1 MHATK
6 LIQLLRHLTPD
17 EMFRLRDFVYSPY
30 HNKNEHA
37 QALFLYLD
45 KRYPEFSANQIHR
58 EAVWQK
64 LYPDKI
70 YDDLKL
76 RHVASLLLK
85 TCEQFLQ
92 VEALQAK
99 PVLAGAQ
106 LLEAYRRKRLG
117 KHFTGAKRAMEQE
130 QEKRGALRIPDHYF
144 LYQTLLE
151 EELMQEYQQE
161 RRSTTGLQGVAD
173 KLDEA
178 YAIAKLKQTCG
189 MVSYENIYR
198 QAYRYDLLEPLL
210 AHIEERRYQ
219 TPLLLG
225 YYHGLMMLRNPEAV
239 ESFAQL
245 KALLQNR
252 AADIPFEEAQE
263 LHIIARNFCIRRFN
277 MGDQGYFQELFGLYQ
292 LGLETK
298 VLLNEQGYISP
309 SAFKNI
315 VAVASR
321 LEAFDWA
328 ESFVKERSNLL
339 EEKYRN
345 DYLNY
350 NLARLYFSRK
360 QYGQALQLLNQVE
373 YHDVFVAA
381 DARTLLLK
389 TYFELDEYD
398 ALDAL
403 LESFKQFVARRKELA
418 YHKENY
424 LNTIKFTRYLL
435 NLNGRDKAR
444 KEALGKKIQGIKIL
458 TEKGWLLEKL
468 AER

>member
-1 MHATK
+1 
-6 LIQLLRHLTPD
+6 
-17 EMFRLRDFVYSPY
+17 
-30 HNKNEHA
+30 
-37 QALFLYLD
+37 
-45 KRYPEFSANQIHR
+45 
-58 EAVWQK
+58 
-64 LYPDKI
+64 
-70 YDDLKL
+70 
-76 RHVASLLLK
+76 
-85 TCEQFLQ
+85 
-92 VEALQAK
+92 
-99 PVLAGAQ
+99 
-106 LLEAYRRKRLG
+106 
-117 KHFTGAKRAMEQE
+117 
-130 QEKRGALRIPDHYF
+130 
-144 LYQTLLE
+144 
-151 EELMQEYQQE
+151 MQEYQQE

-178 YAIAKLKQTCG
+178 YLVAKLKQTCG

-210 AHIEERRYQ
+210 AHIEQ
-219 TPLLLG
+219 TPYTNPLLLG
-225 YYHGLMMLRNPEAV
+225 YYHGLMILRNPDAL
-239 ESFAQL
+239 ESFASMKAVL
-245 KALLQNR
+245 KEQAAL
-252 AADIPFEEAQE
+252 IPFEEAQE

-277 MGDQGYFQELFGLYQ
+277 MGDQAYFKELFDLYQ

-315 VAVASR
+315 VSVASR
-321 LEAFDWA
+321 LEAFEWA
-328 ESFVKERSNLL
+328 EAFVKERSTLL

-350 NLARLYFSRK
+350 NLARLYFARK

-403 LESFKQFVARRKELA
+403 LESFKQFVTRRKEVA
-418 YHKENY
+418 YHRENY
-424 LNTIKFTRYLL
+424 LNTIKFTRYLI
-435 NLNGRDKAR
+435 NLNGRDKTR
-444 KEALGKKIQGIKIL
+444 KEALGKKIQGTKIL
-458 TEKGWLLEKL
+458 TEKTWLLEKL

>member
-1 MHATK
+1 MTTSK
-6 LIQLLRHLTPD
+6 LIQLLHQLSPE
-17 EMFRLRDFVYSPY
+17 EMFRLRDFVQSPY
-30 HNKNEHA
+30 HNKNEHV

-45 KRYPEFSANQIHR
+45 SRYPELVPQHIDKQT
-58 EAVWQK
+58 VWQK

-85 TCEQFLQ
+85 VCEAFLQ
-92 VEALQAK
+92 TEALREK
-99 PVLAGAQ
+99 PSLAGAQ

-117 KHFTGAKRAMEQE
+117 KHFTSAKRALEQAL
-130 QEKRGALRIPDHYF
+130 EKQGALRIPDHYHQ
-144 LYQTLLE
+144 YQALLE
-151 EELMQEYQQE
+151 QELMQEYQQE

-178 YAIAKLKQTCG
+178 YLVAKLKQTCG

-210 AHIEERRYQ
+210 LHIEQANYSNA
-219 TPLLLG
+219 LLLG
-225 YYHGLMMLRNPEAV
+225 YYHGLMMLRNPEAL
-239 ESFAQL
+239 ESFAAL
-245 KALLQNR
+245 KALLKDK
-252 AADIPFEEAQE
+252 ATEIPFAEAQE

-277 MGDQGYFQELFGLYQ
+277 MGDQVYFKELFGLYQ

-298 VLLNEQGYISP
+298 VLLNEQGFISP

-328 ESFVKERSNLL
+328 EAFVKERSELL
-339 EEKYRN
+339 EEKYRS
-345 DYLNY
+345 DYINY

-360 QYGQALQLLNQVE
+360 QYGNALQLLNQVE

-403 LESFKQFVARRKELA
+403 LESFKQFVTRRKELA

-444 KEALGKKIQGIKIL
+444 KEALGKKIQATKIL
-458 TEKGWLLEKL
+458 TEKTWLLEKL

>member
-1 MHATK
+1 
-6 LIQLLRHLTPD
+6 
-17 EMFRLRDFVYSPY
+17 MFRLRDFVQSPY
-30 HNKNEHA
+30 HNKNEHVV
-37 QALFLYLD
+37 ALFLYLD
-45 KRYPEFSANQIHR
+45 TRYPEFAPQHI
-58 EAVWQK
+58 EKQAVWQK

-85 TCEQFLQ
+85 VCEAFLQ
-92 VEALQAK
+92 NEALREK
-99 PVLAGAQ
+99 PSLAGAQ
-106 LLEAYRRKRLG
+106 LLEAYRRKRLS
-117 KHFTGAKRAMEQE
+117 KHFTGAKRALEQAMEKQV
-130 QEKRGALRIPDHYF
+130 ALRIPDHYHQ
-144 LYQTLLE
+144 YQALLE
-151 EELMQEYQQE
+151 QELMQEYQQE

-178 YAIAKLKQTCG
+178 YLLAKLKQTCG

-198 QAYRYDLLEPLL
+198 QAYRYDLLDPIL
-210 AHIEERRYQ
+210 AHIEQANYNNA
-219 TPLLLG
+219 LLMG
-225 YYHGLMMLRNPEAV
+225 YYHGLMMLRNPEALDN
-239 ESFAQL
+239 FAAL
-245 KALLQNR
+245 KGLLKDK
-252 AADIPFEEAQE
+252 ATEIPFAEAQE

-277 MGDQGYFQELFGLYQ
+277 MGDQVYFKELFDLYK

-321 LEAFDWA
+321 LEAFEWA
-328 ESFVKERSNLL
+328 ETFVKERSALL

-345 DYLNY
+345 DYINY

-360 QYGQALQLLNQVE
+360 QYGNALQLLSQVE

-403 LESFKQFVARRKELA
+403 LESFKQFVTRRKEVA
-418 YHKENY
+418 YHRENY

-444 KEALGKKIQGIKIL
+444 KEALGKKIQGTKIL
-458 TEKGWLLEKL
+458 TEKTWLLEKL

>member
-6 LIQLLRHLTPD
+6 LIQLFHQLSPE
-17 EMFRLRDFVYSPY
+17 EMFRLRDFVQSPY
-30 HNKNEHA
+30 HNKNEHV

-45 KRYPEFSANQIHR
+45 GRYPELAPQHI
-58 EAVWQK
+58 EKWVVWQK

-85 TCEQFLQ
+85 VCEEFLQ
-92 VEALQAK
+92 TEALRQK
-99 PVLAGAQ
+99 PVMAGAQ

-117 KHFTGAKRAMEQE
+117 KHFTGAKRALEQAMEKQ
-130 QEKRGALRIPDHYF
+130 GALRIPDHYHH
-144 LYQTLLE
+144 YQTMLE
-151 EELMQEYQQE
+151 QELMQEYQQE

-178 YAIAKLKQTCG
+178 YLVAKLKQTCG

-210 AHIEERRYQ
+210 AHIEQ
-219 TPLLLG
+219 TPYTNPLLLG
-225 YYHGLMMLRNPEAV
+225 YYHGLMMLRNPDAL
-239 ESFAQL
+239 ESFAQMKAVL
-245 KALLQNR
+245 KER
-252 AADIPFEEAQE
+252 AAFIPFEEAQE

-277 MGDQGYFQELFGLYQ
+277 MGDQAYFKELFDLYQ

-315 VAVASR
+315 VSVASR

-328 ESFVKERSNLL
+328 EAFVKERSTLL

-350 NLARLYFSRK
+350 NLARLYFARK

-403 LESFKQFVARRKELA
+403 LESFKQFVTRRKEVA
-418 YHKENY
+418 YHRENY
-424 LNTIKFTRYLL
+424 LNTIKFTRYLI

-444 KEALGKKIQGIKIL
+444 KEALGKKIQGTKIL
-458 TEKGWLLEKL
+458 TEKTWLLEKL